1 MECQQSRGCLEKAT
15 SNVCQRQAD
24 KLLQFTYS
32 DPDIQ
37 FGYTLVQ
44 SAWLFVDCKGNVS
57 RGENSRLAGL
67 ARRVNMRAVG
77 GVIQVKRINKRVKVI
92 IRICLKPLFTGA
104 K

>member
-1 MECQQSRGCLEKAT
+1 MSGSFCLFALLEENLSETSEMECQQSRGCLEKAT
-15 SNVCQRQAD
+15 SNSNVCQRQVD

-57 RGENSRLAGL
+57 WGEDSTPAGL
-67 ARRVNMRAVG
+67 ARRVNIRAVRR
-77 GVIQVKRINKRVKVI
+77 VI
-92 IRICLKPLFTGA
+92 
-104 K
+104 

>member
-1 MECQQSRGCLEKAT
+1 MQKKCSTLESFNQAVPGSFCLFALLKENLSETSEMECQQSRGCLEKAT

-57 RGENSRLAGL
+57 WGK
-67 ARRVNMRAVG
+67 
-77 GVIQVKRINKRVKVI
+77 IQDQQ
-92 IRICLKPLFTGA
+92 GYQEE
-104 K
+104 